1 MTYTPAEMLD
11 PTAREGS
18 GCSGPPLPPVGG
30 GGGLGGRGGSP
41 QLSIE
46 RAGGV
51 ARVTLDRPPLNILTP
66 GLIAELGAAFCELAR
81 DGGLRV
87 VVLGASGRAFSA
99 GVEVQAM
106 RDLDPTRARELI
118 AALHGTIRA
127 VRELAVPVLARLH
140 GHVLGGAL
148 ELVLACDL
156 RVAAASCRLGMP
168 EIRVGIPSVI
178 EAALMPGLIGWGR
191 AAELLLTGETIDA
204 VEAERWGLVN
214 RAVPDEALD
223 REVETWV
230 GRLLALP
237 PHALRLQKGLLA
249 RWRQV
254 DLESAIALSMDAF
267 AMAYTT
273 DEPRRAMQR
282 FLDRRRPG

>member
-1 MTYTPAEMLD
+1 MEKPDARGPDLSI
-11 PTAREGS
+11 ARED
-18 GCSGPPLPPVGG
+18 
-30 GGGLGGRGGSP
+30 
-41 QLSIE
+41 
-46 RAGGV
+46 GV
-51 ARVTLDRPPLNILTP
+51 ARLTLARPPLNILTP
-66 GLIAELGAAFCELAR
+66 GLIGELGAAFRELAR
-81 DGGLRV
+81 DGDLRL
-87 VVLGASGRAFSA
+87 VVLGGAGRAFSA

-106 RDLDPTRARELI
+106 RDLDPARARELI
-118 AALHGTIRA
+118 ASLHDTIHA
-127 VRELAVPVLARLH
+127 VRELPVPVLARLH

-148 ELVLACDL
+148 ELVVACDL
-156 RVAAASCRLGMP
+156 RLAAASCRLGMP
-168 EIRVGIPSVI
+168 EIKVGIPSVI

-191 AAELLLTGETIDA
+191 AAEILLTGETIDA

-223 REVETWV
+223 REVEAWV

-237 PHALRLQKGLLA
+237 PRAVRLQKGLLA

-254 DLESAIALSMDAF
+254 DLDAAIALSMDAF